1 MSLSIVI
8 PAYNEEGSLT
18 QLHERLVEELGKLG
32 QEYEIIFVD
41 DGSSDRTF
49 TILKDLHAA
58 DDHVKVIRF
67 RRNFGKA
74 AALTAGFRAA
84 QGETIITMDAD
95 LQDDPVEIQHFLEK
109 LSEGYDLVTGWKY
122 PRLDPLSKTLPSRLA
137 NGTVRVASGLDIH
150 DMNCGFKA
158 MRRAVTEEI
167 TLYGE
172 LHRYVPVLANWRGF
186 KLAEIKV
193 KHHPRPYGKSKY
205 GIERL
210 TRGLFDFMT
219 VFFLSRFNRR
229 PLHFFGMFGLLAF
242 SAGFLI
248 DVYLAFIRLVLGIF
262 IGHRPLLTLGTLL
275 ITIGVQ
281 FFSFG
286 LLAEMF
292 TFGSMS
298 RELDYSIQDE
308 LT

>member
-8 PAYNEEGSLT
+8 PAYNEEGSLK
-18 QLHERLVEELGKLG
+18 QLHERLVENLTVVS

-41 DGSSDRTF
+41 DGSSDHTF
-49 TILKDLHAA
+49 EVLKELHAA
-58 DDHVKVIRF
+58 DSHIKVIRF

-74 AALTAGFRAA
+74 AALTAGFQAA
-84 QGETIITMDAD
+84 QGDIIITMDAD
-95 LQDDPVEIQHFLEK
+95 LQDDPVEIPRFLEK

-122 PRLDPLSKTLPSRLA
+122 PRLDPITKTLPSRLA
-137 NGTVRVASGLDIH
+137 NGTVRRASGLDIH

-158 MRRAVTEEI
+158 MRREVTDEI

-172 LHRYVPVLANWRGF
+172 LHRYIPVLANWRGF
-186 KLAEIKV
+186 KLTEIKV

-205 GIERL
+205 GFERL
-210 TRGLFDFMT
+210 ARGLFDFMT

-242 SAGFLI
+242 SAGFVI
-248 DVYLAFIRLVLGIF
+248 DAYLAFIRLVLGEF

-275 ITIGVQ
+275 ITIGAQ

-292 TFGSMS
+292 TYGSMS
-298 RELDYSIQDE
+298 RELDYSIKEE
-308 LT
+308 LE

>member
-8 PAYNEEGSLT
+8 PAYNEEGSLHE
-18 QLHERLVEELGKLG
+18 LHTKLVESLTEIG
-32 QEYEIIFVD
+32 QDYEIIFVD
-41 DGSSDRTF
+41 DGSSDGTF
-49 TILKDLHAA
+49 AALEKLHTA
-58 DDHVKVIRF
+58 DPNVKVIRF

-84 QGETIITMDAD
+84 QGEIVVTMDAD
-95 LQDDPVEIQHFLEK
+95 LQDDPVEISRFLEK
-109 LSEGYDLVTGWKY
+109 LDEGYDLVTGWKY

-137 NGTVRVASGLDIH
+137 NGTVRAASGLEIH

-158 MRRAVTEEI
+158 MRHEVTEEI

-172 LHRYVPVLANWRGF
+172 LHRYIPVLANWRGF
-186 KLAEIKV
+186 RLAEIKV

-242 SAGFLI
+242 LAGFAI
-248 DVYLAFIRLVLGIF
+248 DAYLAYIRLVLGIF

-292 TFGSMS
+292 TYGAMS
-298 RELDYSIQDE
+298 KERDYSIRE
-308 LT
+308 TLE

>member
-8 PAYNEEGSLT
+8 PAYNEEGSL
-18 QLHERLVEELGKLG
+18 QELHAKLVESLTEIG

-41 DGSSDRTF
+41 DGSSDGTF
-49 TILKDLHAA
+49 SALEKLHTT
-58 DDHVKVIRF
+58 DPNVKVIRF

-84 QGETIITMDAD
+84 QGEIIVTMDAD
-95 LQDDPVEIQHFLEK
+95 LQDDPVEIPRFLEK
-109 LSEGYDLVTGWKY
+109 LDEGYDLVTGWKY

-137 NGTVRVASGLDIH
+137 NGTVRMAAGLDIH

-158 MRRAVTEEI
+158 MRRTVTEEI

-172 LHRYVPVLANWRGF
+172 LHRYIPVLANWRGF
-186 KLAEIKV
+186 RLAEIKV

-205 GIERL
+205 GLERL
-210 TRGLFDFMT
+210 ARGLFDFMT

-242 SAGFLI
+242 LAGFAI
-248 DVYLAFIRLVLGIF
+248 DAYLAYIRLVLGIF

-292 TFGSMS
+292 TYGAMS
-298 RELDYSIQDE
+298 KERDYSIRE
-308 LT
+308 TLE